1 MKHVLQPGEIIKNK
15 FDIETKLQYLSEAG
29 YKGKGMRYIN
39 VLCTSC
45 NTEHIKQF
53 ASIRAGY
60 ITSCGN
66 KSCKISISPLHK
78 VMYKKGDAVSSNLI
92 YLEEDPERTTSNHR
106 YFKVQC
112 TCGEIF
118 STRVDRKDAPCKKC
132 SLKQK
137 RETLTESNKA
147 ALVNNIFQ
155 SYKRN
160 AIARGYNFSLD
171 YSAFKSLIERNCY
184 YCGVLP
190 NNKLVSG
197 YKSMHY
203 NGIDRKDNTLGYE
216 GDNCVTCCGKC
227 NMMKNKYS
235 HDDFILHIK
244 SIINNLNL

>member
-1 MKHVLQPGEIIKNK
+1 M
-15 FDIETKLQYLSEAG
+15 
-29 YKGKGMRYIN
+29 
-39 VLCTSC
+39 
-45 NTEHIKQF
+45 
-53 ASIRAGY
+53 
-60 ITSCGN
+60 
-66 KSCKISISPLHK
+66 
-78 VMYKKGDAVSSNLI
+78 
-92 YLEEDPERTTSNHR
+92 
-106 YFKVQC
+106 
-112 TCGEIF
+112 
-118 STRVDRKDAPCKKC
+118 
-132 SLKQK
+132 
-137 RETLTESNKA
+137 
-147 ALVNNIFQ
+147 NNIFQ

-171 YSAFKSLIERNCY
+171 YPVFKSLIERNCY
-184 YCGVLP
+184 YCGALP

>member
-1 MKHVLQPGEIIKNK
+1 MKYVLQPGEIIENK

-66 KSCKISISPLHK
+66 KSCKISMSPLHK
-78 VMYKKGDAVSSNLI
+78 VMYKKGNAVSSNLI
-92 YLEEDPERTTSNHR
+92 YLEEDNERTTSNHR

-118 STRVDRKDAPCKKC
+118 STRVDRKKGCCTKC
-132 SLKQK
+132 SFKEK
-137 RETLTESNKA
+137 RETLTDSNKK
-147 ALVNNIFQ
+147 ALINSLFQ
-155 SYKRN
+155 SYKKN
-160 AIARGYNFSLD
+160 AELRGYSFKLTDDVFESYLFS
-171 YSAFKSLIERNCY
+171 SCY
-184 YCGVLP
+184 YCGILP
-190 NNKLVSG
+190 INKIQKG
-197 YKSMHY
+197 NKSIYY

-216 GDNCVTCCGKC
+216 GNNCVTCCGKC